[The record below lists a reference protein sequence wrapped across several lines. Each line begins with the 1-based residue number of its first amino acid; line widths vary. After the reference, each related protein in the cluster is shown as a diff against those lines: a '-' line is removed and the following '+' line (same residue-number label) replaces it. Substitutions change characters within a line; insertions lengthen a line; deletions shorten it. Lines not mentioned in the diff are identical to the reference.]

1 MTDRI
6 ELTLSKILQTKT
18 YTAIVLGNSEKKFSI
33 YMEPSVGQMA
43 QEFFSNKIPE
53 RPKTFD
59 FLSRCF
65 LGLDLKVLRV
75 TLYDIQNTTFYAN
88 ILLEQQEDELTHLIE
103 VDARPSDSI
112 LLALRYN
119 APIYCVKKV
128 LSETVPY
135 IEPAD

>member
-6 ELTLSKILQTKT
+6 ELMLNKILQTKT

-33 YMEPSVGQMA
+33 YMEPNVGQIA
-43 QEFFSNKIPE
+43 QEFFSNKPPE

-88 ILLEQQEDELTHLIE
+88 ILLEQQEDELIHLIE

-119 APIYCVKKV
+119 APIYCVRKV

-135 IEPAD
+135 IEPID